1 MKKGS
6 CTVHLSLR
14 KIELFNLLH
23 RHLLPGPQLECLRP
37 LVQQHIESV
46 ESRTSGFSGKAQ
58 QFCLFRIVDHIG
70 NDQVFM
76 EKGRIVDDGSVCIRS
91 HADGGTIYKYCTL
104 FNGSPQHLRIGVI
117 M

>member
-70 NDQVFM
+70 NDQVFIRM
-76 EKGRIVDDGSVCIRS
+76 PIWKKDGSLMMEASVFG
-91 HADGGTIYKYCTL
+91 AMPTEVPL
-104 FNGSPQHLRIGVI
+104 VRI
-117 M
+117 

>member
-76 EKGRIVDDGSVCIRS
+76 EKGGSLMMEASVFGAMPTEVPLVRI
-91 HADGGTIYKYCTL
+91 
-104 FNGSPQHLRIGVI
+104 
-117 M
+117 

>member
-46 ESRTSGFSGKAQ
+46 EVGHPASLAR
-58 QFCLFRIVDHIG
+58 
-70 NDQVFM
+70 
-76 EKGRIVDDGSVCIRS
+76 RS
-91 HADGGTIYKYCTL
+91 SFVSFGL
-104 FNGSPQHLRIGVI
+104 
-117 M
+117 